1 MGENNSGSHM
11 SAEVQDYETLLKNCL
26 MNGSLFED
34 PLFPASNE
42 SLMFSRRPDR
52 YIEWMRPHVS
62 LVHSHFKGIFLI
74 FCNKVFKICEGY

>member
-1 MGENNSGSHM
+1 M
-11 SAEVQDYETLLKNCL
+11 SAEVQDYETLLKNSL

-62 LVHSHFKGIFLI
+62 LVHF
-74 FCNKVFKICEGY
+74 

>member
-1 MGENNSGSHM
+1 MTSFSFQLGENNSS
-11 SAEVQDYETLLKNCL
+11 SQFADVQDFETLLKNCL

-62 LVHSHFKGIFLI
+62 LSILQPKKYFHIIHS
-74 FCNKVFKICEGY
+74 